1 MRKRLPFIII
11 SITIVALLV
20 CGWTAYAST
29 SSTNSAISTSV
40 NGTFKSAS
48 SEAVTVTTDTG
59 DQTVPLAKSVWV
71 FKNDQKAQLAD
82 LHAGDQIELILNSK
96 QQAAYVKAT
105 SSVANEPTP
114 SPTASAA
121 PVEPTQSPAA
131 TVVPTQT
138 PAPTSAAPKPESSTK
153 PASSDKNSY
162 PDLQGFDLN
171 VDGKHFKLHIG
182 QSKDDK
188 GTTYDLSVKPEDSG
202 MIHLKGDEAA
212 QWIQNL
218 LASIDLKSSD
228 AEQKIAGLLA
238 QHYNLDANKLN
249 VHMKTKWQQQQPQQ
263 QPPQQAPKKPGD
275 DHDDK
280 RKDEPKNGPKA
291 KDDHKDERKDEHK
304 DKDKP
309 RGNSQH
315 DD

>member
-11 SITIVALLV
+11 SITLVALLV

-29 SSTNSAISTSV
+29 STNSAISTSV

-59 DQTVPLAKSVWV
+59 DQTLPLAKSVWV

-96 QQAAYVKAT
+96 QQAAYVKAS

-138 PAPTSAAPKPESSTK
+138 PTPTSAAPKPESSTK
-153 PASSDKNSY
+153 PASADKNSY

-202 MIHLKGDEAA
+202 MIHLKGEEAA

-249 VHMKTKWQQQQPQQ
+249 VHMKTKWQPQPQQ
-263 QPPQQAPKKPGD
+263 PQQAPKKPGD
-275 DHDDK
+275 DHDDNQDDK
-280 RKDEPKNGPKA
+280 RKDEPKGGPKA
-291 KDDHKDERKDEHK
+291 KNDHKDERK

-315 DD
+315 DE

>member
-11 SITIVALLV
+11 SITLVALLV

-29 SSTNSAISTSV
+29 SPNSAISTSV
-40 NGTFKSAS
+40 NGTFKSTS
-48 SEAVTVTTDTG
+48 SDAVTVSTDTG
-59 DQTVPLAKSVWV
+59 DQTIPLAKSVWV

-82 LHAGDQIELILNSK
+82 LHAGDQTELILNSK
-96 QQAAYVKAT
+96 QQAAYVKAS
-105 SSVANEPTP
+105 SSVTNESTP
-114 SPTASAA
+114 SPAASAI
-121 PVEPTQSPAA
+121 PEPTQSPAA

-138 PAPTSAAPKPESSTK
+138 QTPTPAAPTPESSTK
-153 PASSDKNSY
+153 PASPDKDIY
-162 PDLQGFDLN
+162 PDLQGIDLN

-182 QSKDDK
+182 QSKDAK

-202 MIHLKGDEAA
+202 MIHLKGEEAA
-212 QWIQNL
+212 QWIQKL

-249 VHMKTKWQQQQPQQ
+249 VHMKTKWEQQQQAQVQ
-263 QPPQQAPKKPGD
+263 KKPGD
-275 DHDDK
+275 DHGDQ
-280 RKDEPKNGPKA
+280 RRSEPNSGPKA
-291 KDDHKDERKDEHK
+291 KDDHKDERKNNE
-304 DKDKP
+304 KP
-309 RGNSQH
+309 RGNSHH

>member
-1 MRKRLPFIII
+1 MRKRLPFIVI
-11 SITIVALLV
+11 SITLVALLV

-29 SSTNSAISTSV
+29 SPNSAISTSV

-48 SEAVTVTTDTG
+48 SEAVTVTTATG

-82 LHAGDQIELILNSK
+82 LHTGDQIELILNSK
-96 QQAAYVKAT
+96 QQAAYVKAS
-105 SSVANEPTP
+105 SSVTNEPTP
-114 SPTASAA
+114 SPAASAA
-121 PVEPTQSPAA
+121 PVVPTQSPAA

-138 PAPTSAAPKPESSTK
+138 PTPTSAAPTPESSTK
-153 PASSDKNSY
+153 PATADKVNY

-202 MIHLKGDEAA
+202 MIHLKGEEAA

-249 VHMKTKWQQQQPQQ
+249 VHMKTKWQQPQQPQQ
-263 QPPQQAPKKPGD
+263 VQKKPGD

-280 RKDEPKNGPKA
+280 RKDEPNGGPKA
-291 KDDHKDERKDEHK
+291 KDDHKDERKN
-304 DKDKP
+304 KDKP

-315 DD
+315 DE